1 MSPFPLLR
9 FPRPARAL
17 MLVAS
22 LTLAALSTSARAVV
36 DDSHSAAMEAAVPAV
51 KLGFK
56 IRQEYWKGT
65 MKSGEQKAVRQQL
78 FKGNEYWFFLGT
90 DADGATLKV
99 DVYDSKGTKINV
111 ETKTSENSAAVR
123 VVAPATGS
131 CTVVFTITTKDKEEI
146 PWALAYGY
154 R

>member
-1 MSPFPLLR
+1 MFPFPAFLR
-9 FPRPARAL
+9 RRKLRPVLSLILALAAAMALPARA
-17 MLVAS
+17 
-22 LTLAALSTSARAVV
+22 TV

-65 MKSGEQKAVRQQL
+65 LKSGEQKAVRQQL

-90 DADGATLKV
+90 DAEDATLKI
-99 DVYDSKGTKINV
+99 DVYDKKGTKVTV
-111 ETKTSENSAAVR
+111 ETKTGENNAAVR
-123 VVAPATGS
+123 VVAPATGTY
-131 CTVVFTITTKDKEEI
+131 TVVFSLVSKENAEI